1 MKKIQVTIVDKSN
14 KYKPMSTIIEVENF
28 EVFNADKK
36 KYLKSAI
43 AKICCQR
50 NSSYKELT
58 KGMDVD
64 IKIRE
69 YDLEK
74 IQAQKEQMKKQAIIN
89 KMLEKAREQKLH
101 NSVTEK

>member
-1 MKKIQVTIVDKSN
+1 MKKIQVTIVDKDN
-14 KYKPMSTIIEVENF
+14 KYKPMSTIIEVESF

-50 NSSYKELT
+50 HSSYKELT
-58 KGMDVD
+58 KGMNVD

-69 YDLEK
+69 YDLKK
-74 IQAQKEQMKKQAIIN
+74 IQAQKDEMKKQAIIK
-89 KMLEKAREQKLH
+89 KMIEKAKAQRLE
-101 NSVTEK
+101 NN